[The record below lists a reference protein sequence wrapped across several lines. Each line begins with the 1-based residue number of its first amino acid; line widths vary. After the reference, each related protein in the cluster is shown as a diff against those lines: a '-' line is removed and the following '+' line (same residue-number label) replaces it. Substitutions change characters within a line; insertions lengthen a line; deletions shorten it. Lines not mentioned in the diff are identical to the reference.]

1 MLLEEPSWCQRF
13 LNPIPRGLSARSL
26 SLIAASNPAS
36 AAPPRPPR
44 GSCSSEV
51 LQGTCRLGTECLLQG
66 SCSAGNPGAESTSPE
81 EQAGLGARCLRSW
94 KRHSTPCAQGPAPL
108 GAGRGPRSKAPVI
121 SAGTPCPCVSAG
133 LQAPRH
139 HAPGAAAAPGAVPCP
154 WPMRWGSG
162 AGACAAPASP
172 RVLSN
177 PAHAS
182 ASLQTK
188 PRGGAG
194 KAFPSPEARQQR
206 AFFFPRWLQSPLYS
220 PVAEPRCWTRLYRR
234 RRVRC
239 HHLAV
244 PADGCGVTTSPPAE
258 RAGFS
263 RGCAGAGGLWPP
275 PCRASLPTSQL
286 LVQGAERGGTRG
298 FFNTPPTLL
307 PWGFPCPQEGALHP
321 GGGSHLAPFA
331 GAP

>member
-1 MLLEEPSWCQRF
+1 MVQAGDPGAKRRLFQQEPLVLVSLQDCRHLGTMLLEPLLLPVPSLARGRCAGAAVPVLVLPPHPHVCCQTQRT
-13 LNPIPRGLSARSL
+13 
-26 SLIAASNPAS
+26 
-36 AAPPRPPR
+36 PPRPCRQSLEAVQEKPFPP
-44 GSCSSEV
+44 
-51 LQGTCRLGTECLLQG
+51 QRLG
-66 SCSAGNPGAESTSPE
+66 SS
-81 EQAGLGARCLRSW
+81 
-94 KRHSTPCAQGPAPL
+94 
-108 GAGRGPRSKAPVI
+108 
-121 SAGTPCPCVSAG
+121 
-133 LQAPRH
+133 
-139 HAPGAAAAPGAVPCP
+139 
-154 WPMRWGSG
+154 
-162 AGACAAPASP
+162 
-172 RVLSN
+172 VL
-177 PAHAS
+177 
-182 ASLQTK
+182 
-188 PRGGAG
+188 
-194 KAFPSPEARQQR
+194 
-206 AFFFPRWLQSPLYS
+206 FFFPRWLQSPLQS

-244 PADGCGVTTSPPAE
+244 PADGCGVGTSPPAE

-275 PCRASLPTSQL
+275 PCRAPLPTSQL